1 MLHISKFN
9 FKAEIACL
17 KKKKSHCFCSRSPM
31 DRGEG
36 GLGEDLEILQA

>member
-17 KKKKSHCFCSRSPM
+17 KKKKKAIVSAAEVRWTEEKVVW
-31 DRGEG
+31 GKT
-36 GLGEDLEILQA
+36 